1 VTAKPVIV
9 HWAKFYP
16 PEWGGTELITYDEA
30 NAAAAAGHAVS
41 VVAFTR
47 GEARAETQNGVRIE
61 RARVR
66 LNIDSQPLSLR
77 WLVRAVAAARHADI
91 VHIHTPNLLA
101 APALLFVPRRARIFL
116 QWQTDLVEKGLLGWL
131 ARPLERYMVRRA
143 EKILASSPAY
153 AEASPVLRR
162 HPAKTLPIPLGIAD
176 PLLAPASGRLP
187 DAVERFLRGRPLAL
201 AVGRAVPYKGF
212 EYLIRAAAGL
222 RSDAAVVIVGTGP
235 LEPLYRRLIEEH
247 GVADRILLAGRL
259 STDDLNALFKAAS
272 LYVMCSVKRSE
283 AFGLVVLEAMAHSL
297 PTVATD
303 IPGSGV
309 AWVAGEGETGRIVP
323 PRDPAALAAAIDA
336 LILDAPA
343 RAGFALRARA
353 RYERLFTRD
362 RMLESVLALYGER
375 PAQAARSKRRSSA
388 LTG

>member
-1 VTAKPVIV
+1 MGQI
-9 HWAKFYP
+9 YP

-30 NAAAAAGHAVS
+30 NAAAAAGHEVA

-47 GEARAETQNGVRIE
+47 GDARTETDNGVLVE
-61 RARVR
+61 RARV
-66 LNIDSQPLSLR
+66 LFSINSQPLSLR
-77 WLVRAVAAARHADI
+77 WLLRAVARARRAEI

-101 APALLFVPRRARIFL
+101 ALALFFVPRRARIFL

-131 ARPLERYMVRRA
+131 ARPLERYMVERA
-143 EKILASSPAY
+143 ERILASSPAY

-162 HPAKTLPIPLGIAD
+162 RRAKTLPIPLGIAD
-176 PLLAPASGRLP
+176 PLSAPAADRIP
-187 DAVERFLRGRPLAL
+187 DAVERFVRGRPLVL

-212 EYLIRAAAGL
+212 EYLIRAAAAL
-222 RSDAAVVIVGTGP
+222 RSEAAIIIVGTGP
-235 LEPLYRRLIEEH
+235 LEPLYRKLIEEH
-247 GVADRILLAGRL
+247 EVADKVLLAGRL
-259 STDDLNALFKAAS
+259 SVADLNALFRAAA

-283 AFGLVVLEAMAHSL
+283 AFGLVLLEAMGHSL

-323 PRDPAALAAAIDA
+323 PRDPGALAEAIDA
-336 LILDAPA
+336 LILDEAA
-343 RAGFALRARA
+343 RVRFAKRARA
-353 RYERLFTRD
+353 RYQRLFTRD
-362 RMLESVLALYGER
+362 RMLDSVLALYREP
-375 PAQAARSKRRSSA
+375 PAPPAGAKRRPSA